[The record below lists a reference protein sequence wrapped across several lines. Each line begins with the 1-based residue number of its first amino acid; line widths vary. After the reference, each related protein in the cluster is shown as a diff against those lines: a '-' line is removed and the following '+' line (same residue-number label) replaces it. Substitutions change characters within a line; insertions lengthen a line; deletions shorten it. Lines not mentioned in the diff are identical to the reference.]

1 MSGVFPAPVTWA
13 SRWPNP
19 KDAASAS
26 ENGPRGEIV
35 NDSVAIVVED
45 MVVEDMVVEDMV
57 VEDMTAPALGL
68 RA

>member
-1 MSGVFPAPVTWA
+1 MSGVFPALTGWA
-13 SRWPNP
+13 ARWPNP

-35 NDSVAIVVED
+35 NDSVATVVED
-45 MVVEDMVVEDMV
+45 VV